1 MSIQKIMEGTK
12 NEKLCE
18 NKREDILRRVCQESN
33 LILRRPSRWHYRRS
47 HQEGDEKMRYVG
59 GTFCDPVIEEDDT
72 IFDEMSQDEILEM
85 KVKEHLE
92 EEENLLREIKYADS
106 QRSD

>member
-1 MSIQKIMEGTK
+1 
-12 NEKLCE
+12 
-18 NKREDILRRVCQESN
+18 
-33 LILRRPSRWHYRRS
+33 
-47 HQEGDEKMRYVG
+47 MRYVG

-72 IFDEMSQDEILEM
+72 IFVDEMSQDEVLEM

>member
-1 MSIQKIMEGTK
+1 
-12 NEKLCE
+12 
-18 NKREDILRRVCQESN
+18 
-33 LILRRPSRWHYRRS
+33 
-47 HQEGDEKMRYVG
+47 MRYVG
-59 GTFCDPVIEEDDT
+59 GTFCDPVIEEDGT

-92 EEENLLREIKYADS
+92 EEENLLCEIKYADS